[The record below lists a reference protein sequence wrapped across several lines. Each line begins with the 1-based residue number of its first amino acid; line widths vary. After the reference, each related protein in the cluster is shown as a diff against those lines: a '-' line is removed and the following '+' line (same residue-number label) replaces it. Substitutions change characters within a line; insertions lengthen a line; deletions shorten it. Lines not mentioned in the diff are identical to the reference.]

1 MNSIHS
7 RNSILTIQVYTL
19 NVINTDYVDKEQIP
33 GTHSKKIHCFTK
45 QLAHRIRICCI
56 SQDKGFVTQ

>member
-7 RNSILTIQVYTL
+7 RNCIFTIQVYTL

-33 GTHSKKIHCFTK
+33 GTHSKKDSLFHKTTSTSYQNLLHK
-45 QLAHRIRICCI
+45 SR
-56 SQDKGFVTQ
+56 